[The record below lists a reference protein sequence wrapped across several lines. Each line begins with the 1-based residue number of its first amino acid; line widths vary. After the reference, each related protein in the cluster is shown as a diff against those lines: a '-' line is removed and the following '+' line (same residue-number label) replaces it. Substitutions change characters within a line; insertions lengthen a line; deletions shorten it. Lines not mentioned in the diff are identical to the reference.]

1 MAIYRQVHISF
12 WEDTKVTDDFT
23 AEDKY
28 FMLYLLTNTKTNL
41 LGCYEIS
48 PKQAAYDLGYS
59 VDCVRNL
66 FERFEK
72 VHKIIVYNHQNKEIL
87 IKNWGK
93 YNWNQSPKLEKA
105 LLRQL
110 EMVKTKEFKVWLKE
124 VIEQKEIVP
133 YPCDSDRVSIG
144 YPYTMDTTVTDTVNN
159 ISNINTNINNINNI
173 HKEDKL
179 DHKEAFEIFWKEYP
193 RKVSKEKSR
202 QWFAKNKPNRE
213 LLDKILASL
222 KKHKLTRQWQD
233 PQYIPHPIT
242 WLNQKRWEDEVDC
255 EPKTKTVKPVPDWY
269 SDYERQVAN
278 FKPYEEHL
286 SDEEVEK
293 IFEDAK
299 NLF

>member
-1 MAIYRQVHISF
+1 MPNRIIKESICTSDTIDKLSWFEEVFFYRLIVNCDDYGRFDARVSILKARLFPLKS
-12 WEDTKVTDDFT
+12 VT
-23 AEDKY
+23 E
-28 FMLYLLTNTKTNL
+28 
-41 LGCYEIS
+41 
-48 PKQAAYDLGYS
+48 
-59 VDCVRNL
+59 
-66 FERFEK
+66 
-72 VHKIIVYNHQNKEIL
+72 
-87 IKNWGK
+87 
-93 YNWNQSPKLEKA
+93 
-105 LLRQL
+105 
-110 EMVKTKEFKVWLKE
+110 
-124 VIEQKEIVP
+124 KEIVNALRKLVEVGIALVYEVAGRP
-133 YPCDSDRVSIG
+133 YVQLVTWAKHQTIRNKRSKYPSYEDSLKTSESNCKQMNANVPVIQSNPIQSESESNSISLK
-144 YPYTMDTTVTDTVNN
+144 TACAAIDIDT
-159 ISNINTNINNINNI
+159 
-173 HKEDKL
+173 L
-179 DHKEAFEIFWKEYP
+179 DPKEAFEIFWKEYP

>member
-1 MAIYRQVHISF
+1 MPNRIIKESICTSDTIDKLSWFEEVFFYRLIVNCDDYGRFDARVSILKARLFPLKS
-12 WEDTKVTDDFT
+12 VT
-23 AEDKY
+23 E
-28 FMLYLLTNTKTNL
+28 
-41 LGCYEIS
+41 
-48 PKQAAYDLGYS
+48 
-59 VDCVRNL
+59 
-66 FERFEK
+66 
-72 VHKIIVYNHQNKEIL
+72 
-87 IKNWGK
+87 
-93 YNWNQSPKLEKA
+93 
-105 LLRQL
+105 
-110 EMVKTKEFKVWLKE
+110 
-124 VIEQKEIVP
+124 KEIVNALRKLVEVGIALVYEVAGRP
-133 YPCDSDRVSIG
+133 YVQLVTWANHQTIRNKRSKYPSYEDSLKTSESNCKQMNANVPVIQSNPIQSESESESNSISLK
-144 YPYTMDTTVTDTVNN
+144 TACAAIDIDT
-159 ISNINTNINNINNI
+159 
-173 HKEDKL
+173 L
-179 DHKEAFEIFWKEYP
+179 DPKEAFEIFWKEYP